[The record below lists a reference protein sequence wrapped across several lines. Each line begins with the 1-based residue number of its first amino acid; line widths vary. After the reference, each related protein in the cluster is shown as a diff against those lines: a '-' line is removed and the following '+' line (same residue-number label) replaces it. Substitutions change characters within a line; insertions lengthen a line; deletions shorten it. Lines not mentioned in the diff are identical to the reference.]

1 MTVQGAEQGVGE
13 RFFALSRDLM
23 CIADSDATLVAV
35 NPAWQRTLGWPA
47 EKLIGTSYAD
57 VIHPDDID
65 ATVAAQTQAIGGESV
80 IDFTNRARALDG
92 SYLWILWTAT
102 TDPATGLTYA
112 VGKDITART
121 EDELRTAWLA
131 AVVEQSDDAI
141 VTKDL
146 DLTITMWNAGAER
159 LYGYAPQEIT
169 GHPFAT
175 LIPPDRDGEDRMI
188 INRVLAGEIVDH
200 FETVRVHKDGNRID
214 VSVTVSA
221 LYDSTGQIV
230 GASSIARDIR
240 ESRALLRTQEEVI
253 KRLLLASEYRDDTTG
268 QHIVRMARVCGQV
281 ATALGWEPAR
291 VAELESAAT
300 MHDVGKIAIPDSIL
314 LKPGALSDD
323 ERTIMQTHT
332 EIGHRMLSNT
342 GIDLVDLAAEIAFT
356 HHERFDGAGYPNG
369 LSGHSIPLCGR
380 IAAVADVFDAL
391 TNDRPYRPAFTI
403 ERTLSMMRAGSGTQ
417 FDPAVLAALLLVVEH
432 SPFSTADGM
441 APREPVRV

>member
-1 MTVQGAEQGVGE
+1 MTVQGATQGVGE

-35 NPAWQRTLGWPA
+35 NPAWQRALGWPV

-65 ATVAAQTQAIGGESV
+65 ATVAAQTQALGGESV
-80 IDFTNRARALDG
+80 IDFTNRVRTFNG
-92 SYLWILWTAT
+92 NYLWILWTAT
-102 TDPATGLTYA
+102 TDSATGLTYA
-112 VGKDITART
+112 VGKDVTART
-121 EDELRTAWLA
+121 EDELRLAWLA

-146 DLTITMWNAGAER
+146 NLTITTWNTGAER
-159 LYGYAPQEIT
+159 LYGYTPQEIT
-169 GHPFAT
+169 GCPFAT

-188 INRVLAGEIVDH
+188 INRVLAGETVDH
-200 FETVRVHKDGNRID
+200 FETVRVHKDGKRID

-221 LYDSTGQIV
+221 LYDSTGRIV

-268 QHIVRMARVCGQV
+268 QHIVRMAHVCGQV
-281 ATALGWEPAR
+281 ATVLGWEPTR

-314 LKPGALSDD
+314 LKPGALSEE
-323 ERTIMQTHT
+323 ERAIMQTHT

-342 GIDLVDLAAEIAFT
+342 GIDLVDLAAEIALT
-356 HHERFDGAGYPNG
+356 HHEHFDGNGYPSG

-391 TNDRPYRPAFTI
+391 TNDRPYRPAFTT

-417 FDPAVLAALLLVVEH
+417 FDPTVLAALLRVVEH
-432 SPFSTADGM
+432 PPPSTVDGVTL
-441 APREPVRV
+441 RVPVRV